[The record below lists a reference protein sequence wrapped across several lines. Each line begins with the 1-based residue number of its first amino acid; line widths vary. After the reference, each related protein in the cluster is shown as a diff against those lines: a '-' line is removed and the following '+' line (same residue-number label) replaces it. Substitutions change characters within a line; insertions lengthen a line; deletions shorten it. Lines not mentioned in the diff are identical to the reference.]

1 MLSYRAKKPN
11 VRRPRLRNV
20 LSLSARIGVWKVAVK
35 DIHANARYELGQEL
49 VTSPGTSLPPSP
61 FPFRI
66 FVPTRQPATAFPIGF
81 RFRIESSRGE
91 SWLYL
96 SSFFPK
102 PPVSPL
108 PDFGRRSIRPRLSEI
123 SLEFCFPPTWLRN
136 AERERESE

>member
-11 VRRPRLRNV
+11 VRRRRLRNV

-49 VTSPGTSLPPSP
+49 VTSPGTSLAPLSLSVPNIRSDSTTGHRVSD
-61 FPFRI
+61 RI
-66 FVPTRQPATAFPIGF
+66 SIPDRV
-81 RFRIESSRGE
+81 E